1 MLEQCVCVCV
11 RVCVSYQDWKR
22 TVHFMYIVF
31 LQIDQVLV
39 LP

>member
-1 MLEQCVCVCV
+1 MCVCV
-11 RVCVSYQDWKR
+11 RACVSYQDWKR
-22 TVHFMYIVF
+22 TVHVAYIVF